1 MIPANSRW
9 RYMTGVSM
17 SPETASASVS
27 TPAPIERVPWSTM
40 RPDAVA
46 RELGVDPLVGLTTE
60 EVAARVE
67 RHGLNRLT
75 SPPARPRWKLFLD
88 QFRAGIVYV
97 LFGASVLAGALGDV
111 KDAVVIL
118 VVLVINAILGFAQ
131 EARASNALAALER
144 MLVTRVRVR
153 RDGEVVECVT
163 EDLVPGDVVLLEA
176 GDRVPADGRLF
187 LAANLSID
195 EASLTGES
203 VPVDKHAESLAP
215 ADSPLGDRH
224 GMVFMNTTVVRGRA
238 EVMISS
244 TGMQTEMGRVADLLN
259 ESDTPSTPLQRQL
272 DGLSKRLALIAG
284 GAAVLVFTLQILQGQ
299 PFAEAAVGA
308 VALAIAAIPEG
319 LPAVV
324 TVTLAIGISQ
334 MAKKNA
340 IVKRLHSV
348 ETLGSTTVICSDK
361 TGTLTLNQMTARE
374 VMQGGAAW
382 SLSGEGYSP
391 VGEITD
397 ANGSGIDGDRTVSA
411 LLAAALCSDAVVRV
425 DDDGVASI
433 VGDPTEAALVVA
445 ASKSGIDIAAT
456 RSKQVRLAEVPFDST
471 TKFMSTFHRVDPADP
486 DSDVL
491 VCVKGAPDVLLAR
504 VTSFVDSDGA
514 VQVLDET
521 GRIARQADNDHLASK
536 GMRVLALATR
546 RLPAGEILNHDGS
559 ITDPENWIHEL
570 RLDALVGIVD
580 PPRSEARD
588 AIRLCRVA
596 GVSVKMIT
604 GDHAVTAGAIA
615 AELGIDGRVVTGDDL
630 DQMSD
635 EELAAQIDSIGVC
648 ARVSPEHKVRV
659 VEALQSNKHVVAMTG
674 DGVNDAAALR
684 RADIGVAMGI
694 TGTEVTKEA
703 GDMVLTD
710 DNFATIV
717 GAVERG
723 RTIYDN
729 ILKFVRFQLATSMG
743 AISTI
748 LGASLLN
755 QPVPFSPLQV
765 LWVNLIADGPPAIT
779 LGVDAPASD
788 IMTRPPIRSDAQIL
802 TKARLSQV
810 LFQGVVMGVATL
822 GLFIWAHSVGHS
834 EVLASTMAFTAF
846 VLAQLVNVFNARSE
860 TQSLFSMYTFTNK
873 MLLGVVFGVTLLQVA
888 ATTWAPFESLFGTTD
903 LTLVQWGQCLLVPLV
918 LLVGAECWK
927 FVARRKQATRF
938 EQ

>member
-1 MIPANSRW
+1 MP
-9 RYMTGVSM
+9 
-17 SPETASASVS
+17 PETVSASVS

-46 RELGVDPLVGLTTE
+46 RELGVDPLVGLAAE

-153 RDGEVVECVT
+153 RNGEVIECVT

-238 EVMISS
+238 EVLISS

-259 ESDTPSTPLQRQL
+259 ESETPSTPLERQL
-272 DGLSKRLALIAG
+272 DGLSKRLAIIAG
-284 GAAVLVFTLQILQGQ
+284 GAAVLVFILQWGFRGQ
-299 PFAEAAVGA
+299 PFADAAVGA

-374 VMQGGAAW
+374 VIQGGAAW

-391 VGEITD
+391 VGQITD
-397 ANGSGIDGDRTVSA
+397 ANGSVVDGDRSVSA

-425 DDDGVASI
+425 DDGVASI

-445 ASKSGIDIAAT
+445 ASKSGIDIGAT

-486 DSDVL
+486 NSDVL

-504 VTSFVDSDGA
+504 VTSFVDTDGE
-514 VQVLDET
+514 VRVLDDE
-521 GRIARQADNDHLASK
+521 GRIARQADNDRLASK

-546 RLPAGEILNHDGS
+546 RLPSGEILNHDGS
-559 ITDPENWIHEL
+559 ITDPENWIHDL

-588 AIRLCRVA
+588 AIRLCHVA

-615 AELGIDGRVVTGDDL
+615 AELGIDGRVVTGDEL
-630 DQMSD
+630 DRMSD

-802 TKARLSQV
+802 TRARLGQV

-822 GLFIWAHSVGHS
+822 VLFIWAHSVGHS

-846 VLAQLVNVFNARSE
+846 VLAQLVNVFTARSE
-860 TQSLFSMYTFTNK
+860 TQSFFSMYTFTNK
-873 MLLGVVFGVTLLQVA
+873 MLLGVVFGVALLQVA

-903 LTLVQWGQCLLVPLV
+903 LTLVQWGQCLLVPLA
-918 LLVGAECWK
+918 LLVAAECWK

-938 EQ
+938 AQ

>member
-1 MIPANSRW
+1 
-9 RYMTGVSM
+9 M
-17 SPETASASVS
+17 SPESTSASAS
-27 TPAPIERVPWSTM
+27 TLAPVESVPWSTM

-60 EVAARVE
+60 AVAARVE

-88 QFRAGIVYV
+88 QFRSGIVYV
-97 LFGASVLAGALGDV
+97 LFGAGVLAGALGDL
-111 KDAVVIL
+111 KDAIVIL

-195 EASLTGES
+195 ESSLTGES

-238 EVMISS
+238 EVLISS

-259 ESDTPSTPLQRQL
+259 ESETVNTPLQRQL
-272 DGLSKRLALIAG
+272 DALSKRLALIAG
-284 GAAVLVFTLQILQGQ
+284 GAAVLVFVLQLIRGGQ
-299 PFAEAAVGA
+299 SFAEAAVGA

-374 VMQGGAAW
+374 VVQGGAAW

-397 ANGSGIDGDRTVSA
+397 ANGSVVDGDRSISA

-445 ASKSGIDIAAT
+445 ASKSGIDVAGT
-456 RSKQVRLAEVPFDST
+456 RSRQVRIAEVPFDST
-471 TKFMSTFHRVDPADP
+471 TKFMSTFHRVDPANP
-486 DSDVL
+486 TSDVL

-504 VTSFVDSDGA
+504 VTSFVDSDGQERA
-514 VQVLDET
+514 IDAA
-521 GRIARQADNDHLASK
+521 GRIACQADNDQLASK
-536 GMRVLALATR
+536 GMRILALATR
-546 RLPAGEILNHDGS
+546 RIAADEILNHDGS

-615 AELGIDGRVVTGDDL
+615 SELGIEGRVVTGDDL

-635 EELAAQIDSIGVC
+635 EELAVQIDSIGVC

-788 IMTRPPIRSDAQIL
+788 IMTRPPISSDAQIL

-810 LFQGVVMGVATL
+810 LFQGIVMGAATL

-873 MLLGVVFGVTLLQVA
+873 MLIAVVAGVTLLQVA
-888 ATTWAPFESLFGTTD
+888 ATTWGPFESLFGTTD
-903 LTLVQWGQCLLVPLV
+903 LTLVQWGQCLLVPLA
-918 LLVGAECWK
+918 LLVASECWK
-927 FVARRKQATRF
+927 FVARRKQATGIA
-938 EQ
+938 Q

>member
-1 MIPANSRW
+1 
-9 RYMTGVSM
+9 M

-397 ANGSGIDGDRTVSA
+397 ANGSGVDGDRTVSA

-514 VQVLDET
+514 VQALDET

>member
-1 MIPANSRW
+1 
-9 RYMTGVSM
+9 M

-397 ANGSGIDGDRTVSA
+397 ANGSGVDGDRTVSA

-445 ASKSGIDIAAT
+445 ASKSGIDVAAT

>member
-1 MIPANSRW
+1 MPSDP
-9 RYMTGVSM
+9 MPSVLS
-17 SPETASASVS
+17 SAAVPS
-27 TPAPIERVPWSTM
+27 ERVAWSTM

-46 RELGVDPLVGLTTE
+46 RELGVDPLLGLTTDA
-60 EVAARVE
+60 VAERVE

-75 SPPARPRWKLFLD
+75 EPPSRPRWKLFLD

-97 LFGASVLAGALGDV
+97 LFGAAVLAGALGDV
-111 KDAVVIL
+111 KDSVVIL
-118 VVLVINAILGFAQ
+118 VVLVINAVLGFAQ

-153 RDGEVVECVT
+153 RNGEVVECVT

-203 VPVDKHAESLAP
+203 VPVDKHAESVAP

-238 EVMISS
+238 EVMITS

-259 ESDTPSTPLQRQL
+259 ASEISNTPLQKQL
-272 DGLSKRLALIAG
+272 DGLSKRLAVIAG
-284 GAAVLVFTLQILQGQ
+284 AAAVLVFVLQLIRGGQ
-299 PFAEAAVGA
+299 TFAEAAVGA

-374 VMQGGAAW
+374 IVQGGAVW

-391 VGEITD
+391 VGQITD
-397 ANGSGIDGDRTVSA
+397 IDSAVIDGTRSVPA

-425 DDDGVASI
+425 DDKGLASI

-445 ASKSGIDIAAT
+445 AAKAGIDVDAA
-456 RSKQVRLAEVPFDST
+456 RSAQIRLGEVPFDSS
-471 TKFMSTFHRVDPADP
+471 TKFMATFHRVDPADP
-486 DSDVL
+486 ASDVL
-491 VCVKGAPDVLLAR
+491 VCVKGAPDVLLGR
-504 VTSFVDSDGA
+504 VTTFIDSHGGPKA
-514 VQVLDET
+514 LDSESHA
-521 GRIARQADNDHLASK
+521 ARQADNDRLASK

-546 RLPAGEILNHDGS
+546 RVAAGEILNHDGS
-559 ITDPENWIHEL
+559 ITDPEKWIHEL
-570 RLDALVGIVD
+570 QLDALVGIVD

-588 AIRLCRVA
+588 AIRLCHVA

-615 AELGIDGRVVTGDDL
+615 AELGIDGRVVTGDELDL
-630 DQMSD
+630 MTD
-635 EELAAQIDSIGVC
+635 EELASQIGSIGVC

-659 VEALQSNKHVVAMTG
+659 VEALQSNGQVVAMTG

-802 TKARLSQV
+802 TVARLGQV
-810 LFQGVVMGVATL
+810 VFQGVVMGAATL
-822 GLFIWAHSVGHS
+822 ALFIWAHSVGHS
-834 EVLASTMAFTAF
+834 EILASTMAFTAF

-860 TQSLFSMYTFTNK
+860 TQSLFSMYTFTNR
-873 MLLGVVFGVTLLQVA
+873 LLIGVVFGVVLLQVA

-903 LTLVQWGQCLLVPLV
+903 LTLVQWGQCLLVPLA
-918 LLVGAECWK
+918 LVFAAEIWK
-927 FVARRKQATRF
+927 LVARRKQAAKV
-938 EQ
+938 QP